1 MTTTRTIE
9 IFSAGCAACEETVAL
24 VKRVACPSCEVT
36 VLDMHNPEVAR
47 RAKSLVLRTAI
58 APPVWRGGSSAIL
71 LVYRTQKLLEDL
83 RRAPLASGGHRER
96 VQRVP
101 RRCPLY

>member
-47 RAKSLVLRTAI
+47 RAKSLGIRSVPAVVINGRLADCCAGHGPDEATLRA
-58 APPVWRGGSSAIL
+58 AGLG
-71 LVYRTQKLLEDL
+71 Q
-83 RRAPLASGGHRER
+83 PL
-96 VQRVP
+96 
-101 RRCPLY
+101 